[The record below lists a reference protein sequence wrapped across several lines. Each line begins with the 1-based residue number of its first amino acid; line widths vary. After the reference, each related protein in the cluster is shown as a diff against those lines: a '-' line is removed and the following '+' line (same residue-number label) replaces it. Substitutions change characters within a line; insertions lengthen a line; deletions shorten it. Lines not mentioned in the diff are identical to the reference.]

1 MRIYE
6 GQIPMIAEEMVRSL
20 IRANELEVTSENI
33 PEVEVDVQSV
43 LREYLRTD
51 REISDAA
58 RDLSA
63 RAGSTEPGGLARI
76 KRQIARERNF
86 KIGDESV
93 EYIIDQLIE
102 MFFHSVHVEEV
113 FAADTELRKRIA
125 PILKRYMSVEEELDR
140 EVRGK
145 IRNLD
150 EDSKAWEIEYQK
162 VMSTLKRKKNL
173 E

>member
-20 IRANELEVTSENI
+20 VRANELEVEPENV

-51 REISDAA
+51 REINDAA

-63 RAGSTEPGGLARI
+63 RSGSEPGGLARI
-76 KRQIARERNF
+76 KRQLARERNF
-86 KIGDESV
+86 KTGEESV

-102 MFFHSVHVEEV
+102 MFFHSTHVEEV
-113 FAADTELRKRIA
+113 FGADTDLRKRIA
-125 PILKRYMSVEEELDR
+125 PILKRYMSMDEELDR

-145 IRNLD
+145 IRNL
-150 EDSKAWEIEYQK
+150 EEGSRAWEIEYNQ